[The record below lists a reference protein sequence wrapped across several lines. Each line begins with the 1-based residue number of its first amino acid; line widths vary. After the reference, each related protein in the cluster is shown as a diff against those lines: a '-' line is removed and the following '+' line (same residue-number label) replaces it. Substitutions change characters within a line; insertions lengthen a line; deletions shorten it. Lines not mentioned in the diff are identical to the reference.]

1 MDDHEQQPEVFKKPL
16 KRKRSS
22 LEPNATTQNNAQ
34 AADDHND
41 GSKSSGVTAFR
52 TVSACNRCRSR
63 KNRCDQAL
71 PACSNCEKAGTP
83 CVGYD
88 ANLNRTVP
96 RNYVLYLE
104 NRLEKLES
112 LLEEHGISYPPPSEL
127 AIDSNPNGAIQQSTA
142 PSHARKQTG
151 PPQNAVASP
160 AQSRRNST
168 VKEEE
173 TQSKRPRNFTG
184 PDRRVSMSA
193 ISFASVVREAVKKYI
208 AHGGRA
214 QLKGAKDGRE
224 DGAQNDSF
232 FGLYTPPITRPA
244 PFPQPEIAR
253 DLSHLYF
260 EHSNPQIP
268 ILHRGEFS
276 QFLER
281 VYAMKPEER
290 SVRAVYFVNITCA
303 IGAGIIM
310 DKSNEHDQQASD
322 EDMKHELGTT
332 SSLKHAEPE
341 QYFAAAMTCLET
353 FLSAPRA
360 IESTPMG
367 LEELQAV
374 LLVANF
380 SLLRPVTPGLWY
392 IAGIAMRLAKNLGLY
407 HEGPEDIDTVR
418 PVAVVES
425 EAEARKHHQA
435 LGRLWWSR
443 DMRRRLWYST
453 YSIDRLVSVCV
464 GRPTSIDETVITTPF
479 PSGLDD
485 RYIGPTGIDY
495 PPVSPGAVLPSYKR
509 VSYHYFRLRLLQSE
523 ILQVLEA
530 RRAQLI
536 RGTGLPHLENPYL
549 PSDLKEPFL
558 ARFNGDFRH
567 WRLDIDTRLTQW
579 QREGPR
585 QEDTGVKFNPLF
597 LELNYWQTMVM
608 LYRHSLS
615 IPDQLAGELDESTLE
630 ESRNTRY
637 ADAEDR
643 EDEQMVFYKA
653 GIAGQ
658 QVLRIYRQ
666 LHLKRLVNYTYLA
679 THHIFICGVSFLYAI
694 WQSPLVRQSIKPE
707 DIDLT
712 VLAATTVLTSLIPKC
727 PPAQN
732 ARDAF
737 KRMSKVTVA
746 FYLANLPSQS
756 QNQATAFLPP
766 LQTSL
771 PNPHQQ
777 PLPPSIPAPS
787 TGNPNSHR
795 RPQFDTGFKSLFS
808 EEDLAMRSPD
818 FPLPK
823 KFLPVFDRSRNAA
836 AAAAAASNNAA
847 PPRPTSNP
855 GSHHSSLSDQ
865 QRMEMLLDPSLRDA
879 GPLHQQQMTPPGF
892 GAPRTPGSG
901 SARGSVGQEGAYP
914 GIDGPRVGTDGQYL
928 DDSFWEYF
936 QDGAGGVGAPGGVD
950 GEGLGT
956 AGLGFELGFG
966 AGLDVEG
973 VGAEQWPERGFE
985 MLDGWLLG
993 GGGGAG

>member
-1 MDDHEQQPEVFKKPL
+1 MDDLPHPEVFKKPL

-22 LEPNATTQNNAQ
+22 QGHASSGDPNAHSPEGLQ
-34 AADDHND
+34 D
-41 GSKSSGVTAFR
+41 GGKSSGVTAFR

-71 PACSNCEKAGTP
+71 PACGNCEKAGTA

-88 ANLNRTVP
+88 ANLNRSVP

-104 NRLEKLES
+104 NRVEKLEV
-112 LLEEHGISYPPPSEL
+112 LLQEHGIPYPPATEL
-127 AIDSNPNGAIQQSTA
+127 AIETKPNGSVT
-142 PSHARKQTG
+142 KGNGT
-151 PPQNAVASP
+151 P
-160 AQSRRNST
+160 AQPYPGPSMAHAGLGIDVRRNSL
-168 VKEEE
+168 VGQEESHKKER
-173 TQSKRPRNFTG
+173 SFTG

-208 AHGGRA
+208 AHGARA
-214 QLKGAKDGRE
+214 AMKGVKEGRE
-224 DGAQNDSF
+224 DGTQNDSF
-232 FGLYTPPITRPA
+232 FGLYSPPITRSA
-244 PFPQPEIAR
+244 PFPEPDLAR

-260 EHSNPQIP
+260 EHANPQIP

-276 QFLER
+276 KFLEK
-281 VYAMKPEER
+281 VYATPVEER
-290 SVRAVYFVNITCA
+290 TARTIFFVNITCA

-310 DKSNEHDQQASD
+310 DKSGELDQQASD
-322 EDMKHELGTT
+322 DEIKTEQGT
-332 SSLKHAEPE
+332 SSLIKRAEPE

-353 FLSAPRA
+353 FMSAPRA
-360 IESTPMG
+360 IESTPPG

-407 HEGPEDIDTVR
+407 HEGPDDIDTAR
-418 PVAVVES
+418 PVAVDLS
-425 EAEARKHHQA
+425 EAEAKRHHQHI
-435 LGRLWWSR
+435 GRLWWSR
-443 DMRRRLWYST
+443 DMRRRLWYCA

-495 PPVSPGAVLPSYKR
+495 PPVSPGAILPSYKR

-523 ILQVLEA
+523 VLQVLES

-536 RGTGLPHLENPYL
+536 RATGLSHLENQWI

-558 ARFNGDFRH
+558 ARFHGDFRS
-567 WRLDIDTRLTQW
+567 WRLDIDARLAQW

-585 QEDTGVKFNPLF
+585 QDDTGVKFDPLF
-597 LELNYWQTMVM
+597 LDLNYWQTMVM

-615 IPDQLAGELDESTLE
+615 IPEQLAGELDESTLE
-630 ESRNTRY
+630 ESRNTTY

-653 GIAGQ
+653 GVAGQ

-679 THHIFICGVSFLYAI
+679 THHIFICGVTFLYSI
-694 WQSPLVRQSIKPE
+694 WQSPLVRQSIKRE

-712 VLAATTVLTSLIPKC
+712 VLAATTVLTALIPKC

-737 KRMSKVTVA
+737 KRMSKVTMA
-746 FYLANLPSQS
+746 FYLANLPPDLPSQIS
-756 QNQATAFLPP
+756 DYP
-766 LQTSL
+766 LRSPVQHHNSHL
-771 PNPHQQ
+771 QLHV
-777 PLPPSIPAPS
+777 PS
-787 TGNPNSHR
+787 TASHR
-795 RPQFDTGFKSLFS
+795 RPSPQFDTGFKSLFS
-808 EEDLAMRSPD
+808 EEDLALNSPD
-818 FPLPK
+818 FPLPR
-823 KFLPVFDRSRNAA
+823 KFLPVFDRGGHGV
-836 AAAAAASNNAA
+836 
-847 PPRPTSNP
+847 RPTSNP
-855 GSHHSSLSDQ
+855 VDMRGGQGQGD
-865 QRMEMLLDPSLRDA
+865 MLLDPSLRDTSSFT
-879 GPLHQQQMTPPGF
+879 PLRPSDPTQSQAPAPGQSRQGATP
-892 GAPRTPGSG
+892 T
-901 SARGSVGQEGAYP
+901 SAHPSDASVGGDGAYF
-914 GIDGPRVGTDGQYL
+914 DE
-928 DDSFWEYF
+928 SFWEYF
-936 QDGAGGVGAPGGVD
+936 DHGTGTQGD
-950 GEGLGT
+950 GLGT
-956 AGLGFELGFG
+956 AGMGFELGFG
-966 AGLDVEG
+966 AGAVEG
-973 VGAEQWPERGFE
+973 SGGGEQWPEKGFE

-993 GGGGAG
+993 GTSGG